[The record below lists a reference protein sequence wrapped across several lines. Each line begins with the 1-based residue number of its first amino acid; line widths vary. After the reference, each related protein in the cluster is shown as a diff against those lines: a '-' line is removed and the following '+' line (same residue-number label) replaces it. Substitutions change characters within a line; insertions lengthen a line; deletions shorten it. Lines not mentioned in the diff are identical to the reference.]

1 MSWDN
6 KMVIVSLDENE
17 VCLVQRLRDIDF
29 EILNR
34 KTNSSLVNPQFFSFE
49 NLDRRGN
56 SLNLGETVLLQE

>member
-1 MSWDN
+1 MMSWDN

-34 KTNSSLVNPQFFSFE
+34 KTNSSLVNPQFFPS
-49 NLDRRGN
+49 RI
-56 SLNLGETVLLQE
+56 